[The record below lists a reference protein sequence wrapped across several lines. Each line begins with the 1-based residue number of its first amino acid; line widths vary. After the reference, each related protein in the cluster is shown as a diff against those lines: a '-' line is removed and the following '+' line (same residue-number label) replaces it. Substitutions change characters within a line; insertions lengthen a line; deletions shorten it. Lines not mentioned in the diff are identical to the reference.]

1 MDNKDIVLEKVVKKY
16 GFASVI
22 NGLDLTVDKGEFF
35 TVYGPNGAGKTTL
48 LMILSTL
55 VKPTEGEIR
64 ISSLNYNEHRDR
76 IRQMTGLVSHN
87 DYIYEN
93 LTAYENLYFFASLY
107 NVANIKERVEYLLD
121 KMGLYSRRDDLIRSY
136 SRGMK
141 KRISIARSLVHDPA
155 IVLFDEPFSGLD
167 QKAIRT
173 FSEIL
178 SWMKSNNRTVLLTT
192 HNIRYIWHLS
202 DRIGIMNDGKIEN
215 TVEYSDSLEQ
225 KAEELYGTV
234 CIE

>member
-1 MDNKDIVLEKVVKKY
+1 MDYKDIVLEKVVKKY
-16 GFASVI
+16 GFLSVI
-22 NGLDLTVDKGEFF
+22 DGLDLKVEKGEFF

-55 VKPTEGEIR
+55 VKLSEGDIR
-64 ISSLNYNEHRDR
+64 ISSLNYHEHKDL
-76 IRQMTGLVSHN
+76 IRQMVGLVSHS
-87 DYIYEN
+87 DYLYEN

-107 NVANIKERVEYLLD
+107 DVGNVKERVEYLLD
-121 KMGLYSRRDDLIRSY
+121 KMGMYNRRDDLVRSY

-167 QKAIRT
+167 QKAIKT

-178 SWMKSNNRTVLLTT
+178 TWMKSNNRTVILTT
-192 HNIRYIWHLS
+192 HNIRYIWRLS
-202 DRIGIMNDGKIEN
+202 DRIGIMNEGKIEN
-215 TVEYSDSLEQ
+215 TVEYSDSMEEQ
-225 KAEELYGTV
+225 AEELYRTV
-234 CIE
+234 CIG